1 MAVDS
6 KTMRVTGKDVKDF
19 MNSFDSPKEVIEE
32 LESKTKELARDID
45 ALVHSMGNLFEQ
57 NALVYGMADV
67 CIKVEMTALGTD
79 IIKAQIGTPGLL
91 KHISENIAKEE
102 AKEKVEE

>member
-1 MAVDS
+1 MAIES
-6 KTMRVTGKDVKDF
+6 KTMKITGKDVKDF
-19 MNSFDSPKEVIEE
+19 MNSFDSPEEVLMT

-45 ALVHSMGNLFEQ
+45 ALVHSMSNLFEQ
-57 NALVYGMADV
+57 DTLVYGMADV

-91 KHISENIAKEE
+91 DHISKDIHKAE
-102 AKEKVEE
+102 VED